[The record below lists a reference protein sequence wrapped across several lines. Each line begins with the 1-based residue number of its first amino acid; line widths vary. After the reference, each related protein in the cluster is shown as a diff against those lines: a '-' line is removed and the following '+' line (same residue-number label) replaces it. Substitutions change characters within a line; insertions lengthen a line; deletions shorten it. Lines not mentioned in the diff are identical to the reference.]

1 MKPACSVCGALGHSS
16 AECPHM
22 PKSKA
27 TELVRIDFDEAGRR
41 LLARMGV
48 PVDGEGTPAAGA
60 SPSPAAEPC
69 SRARSCKCPL
79 CTQSLGLVA
88 DSILPERYKPLD
100 AIWRSPE
107 AGGGVVFVGSLQAAS
122 NAKLLQEHGIMHVVN
137 CMNAPRFNKQP
148 GVVYFDFPIEH
159 WQDALPVPSSS
170 PAEGAP
176 PEFPSLSGLTRHA
189 AVTSEVSACDA
200 EAVLAYFA
208 PVM

>member
-137 CMNAPRFNKQP
+137 CMNAPRQCRLE
-148 GVVYFDFPIEH
+148 GS
-159 WQDALPVPSSS
+159 ALDLRRSS
-170 PAEGAP
+170 PAARRSP
-176 PEFPSLSGLTRHA
+176 VATRHLALGAWRSSPGERRSALIARSALHA
-189 AVTSEVSACDA
+189 ARRSPLNARRSPLTV
-200 EAVLAYFA
+200 
-208 PVM
+208 